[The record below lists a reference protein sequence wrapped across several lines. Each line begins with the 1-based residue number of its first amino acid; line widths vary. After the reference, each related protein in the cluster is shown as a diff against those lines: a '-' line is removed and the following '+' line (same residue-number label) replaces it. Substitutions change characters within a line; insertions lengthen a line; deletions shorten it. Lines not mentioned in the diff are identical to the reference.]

1 MSIKYTAPEMAAE
14 IVGNRR
20 ADDKLQEKFNKIVKG
35 ILPEGP
41 YADISDDPPA
51 VRAEYLARPTRGDLE
66 FLELAIE
73 LGFTPWTVT
82 YEQDSFVSSNEKKST
97 MARPRLALPKDQM
110 VKLKTPSLDEG
121 CPIGDLYGG
130 FGVKLSTLWL
140 GMRRFVFERENRQ
153 EYVPNVFDIS
163 EWYQEQAS
171 LYGWERASQSK
182 AKYYYKSLLGLY
194 ATRAA
199 LFTQFSE
206 GFDYPEPAF
215 DAVADELGVEP
226 VIVKWLPKPNYPQ
239 KGVGKRPVDQNEVD
253 LTDMVDLNASNISQ
267 WVEEEVL

>member
-1 MSIKYTAPEMAAE
+1 MSIKYTPPEMAAE
-14 IVGNRR
+14 IIGNRR
-20 ADDKLQEKFNKIVKG
+20 ADDKLQQRYKKIVKD
-35 ILPEGP
+35 ILPEDP
-41 YADISDDPPA
+41 YSDTSDNPPA

-140 GMRRFVFERENRQ
+140 GMRRFVFERESRQ
-153 EYVPNVFDIS
+153 ECVPSVYDIS
-163 EWYQEQAS
+163 EWYQIQAS

-194 ATRAA
+194 AARAA

-215 DAVADELGVEP
+215 EAVAEELGVEP
-226 VIVKWLPKPNYPQ
+226 VIVEWSPKTNYPQ
-239 KGVGKRPVDQNEVD
+239 HGIGKRHVGQNEVD
-253 LTDMVDLNASNISQ
+253 LTDMEGLNASNIPQ
-267 WVEEEVL
+267 WIEEEVL